1 MQDMNMRKLGEML
14 MAWRFEGATLQYRE
28 SDADEWEN
36 ISDEWMVT
44 RIIEVTYSNFQMRV
58 KPKTIT
64 LPAREIPAYE
74 TVALT
79 RLAPY
84 YTPCF
89 HNTCF
94 YTCSVWYNTEVDKM
108 LLKRNA
114 VFLNPKDA
122 MEAAKIMLNITE

>member
-36 ISDEWMVT
+36 ISDEWMIT
-44 RIIEVTYSNFQMRV
+44 RIIEVTYSNFQMRI
-58 KPKTIT
+58 KPKTVT
-64 LPAREIPAYE
+64 LPEREIPAYE
-74 TVALT
+74 TTAPPNHT
-79 RLAPY
+79 PY
-84 YTPCF
+84 YVPCF
-89 HNTCF
+89 FNTCF
-94 YTCSVWYNTEVDKM
+94 YTGLVWYNTDIDNI

-122 MEAAKIMLNITE
+122 MEAAKIMLNISE